1 MDLFEELRWRGML
14 QDATEGAEEALRAE
28 PRSVYV
34 GFDPTA
40 DSLHIGNLVP
50 VMGLVHAQRAGHA
63 PIVLVGGGTGLIGD
77 PSGKTEERRLMSKDE
92 VRANAEAIRRQLA
105 PFLSFEGAPNAARMD
120 DNLDWLGETRLID
133 FLRDVG
139 KHFPVSA
146 MLRRDNVRRRLGEE
160 GGGITYTEFSYVL
173 LQSYD
178 FLRLFQDLGCRFQ
191 FGGQDQW
198 GNITGGI
205 DLIRRVTGERAY
217 GLVFPLVTTASGV
230 KFGKTEAGA
239 VWLSA
244 ERTSPYRFYQ
254 YWLNVDDA
262 DVGMYLRFFTLLS
275 RDEIEALEAAAASA
289 PHERAAQYALAR
301 EVTGRVHGETGLARA
316 RSASEALFGGE
327 MTGLAPDEIEEIFA
341 DVPSGVVGADAL
353 GGGGMGIV
361 ELLAATGVT
370 PSKGEAR
377 RAVEQGGIYLN
388 NQRVT
393 DLERTVTLDDTIG
406 GRFLVIRRGK
416 RRYHLVRMNAPA

>member
-14 QDATEGAEEALRAE
+14 QDATEGAEEALRVE

-50 VMGLVHAQRAGHA
+50 VMGLVHAQRAGHT

-327 MTGLAPDEIEEIFA
+327 MSGLAPEEIEEIFA

-353 GGGGMGIV
+353 GGDGMGIV

-377 RAVEQGGIYLN
+377 RAVQQGGIYLN

-393 DLERTVTLDDTIG
+393 DLESTVTLDDTIG

-416 RRYHLVRMNAPA
+416 RRFHLVRTDAPA